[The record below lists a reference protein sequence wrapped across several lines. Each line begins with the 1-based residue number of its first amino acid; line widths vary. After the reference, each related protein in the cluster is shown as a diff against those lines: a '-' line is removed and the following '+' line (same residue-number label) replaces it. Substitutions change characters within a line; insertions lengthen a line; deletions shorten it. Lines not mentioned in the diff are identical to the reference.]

1 MQHKDLKTFGLEWA
15 GNLEVSMSMFDE
27 LEFAGDRV
35 RKAQKALAAAKA
47 DMRTERKRIEA
58 KIARLWT
65 AEEIAAA
72 KAIR

>member
-1 MQHKDLKTFGLEWA
+1 MQREDLKTFGLDWA
-15 GNLEVSMSMFDE
+15 CNLEISMSMFDD

-47 DMRTERKRIEA
+47 DVRAERKRIEA

-65 AEEIAAA
+65 AEEISAA
-72 KAIR
+72 KAVR